1 MKKNII
7 WLFVAWFAFV
17 CSTTILS
24 SCSKD
29 KDESTGFPEEQ
40 IEPSPAQQPTAT
52 VVVEGGE
59 DEVTESLKK
68 APGLVKIR
76 KEIRSQEAGEL
87 ANVPVYFCYFTQL
100 VDHKDPSKGTFE
112 QKVAITMNY
121 PFRKGEPVLN
131 ILHTQGY
138 NTPDT
143 ADAVWTTGMHFPV
156 LNEVQVEYRYFGTS
170 LPEPFDNFDFTY
182 LSSEQQSADL
192 HTIMTALKQT
202 DLFTGQWM
210 STGVSKNGVTTAL
223 YAYYD
228 ELNGWNDMDVYVPFC
243 APFIK
248 TLDNV
253 AVGDF
258 IEQGALGDMPE
269 LRQRIF
275 DIARLA
281 AEDSEAG
288 AKFREL
294 IVNSNISAGIDVSQL
309 SENTKKGYI
318 CSALNTYMNNLFSR
332 LSYINIDSWKGI
344 IPDPKSNDTNLDEL
358 FFFMIADDKTFDEA
372 IKENQKKVST
382 RTEISEERRQQFL
395 NSRRA
400 DASWPYY
407 VQAVLELG
415 TYAFSYSFLE
425 DCKYITQQDML
436 NWQKDNVSSVAEFP
450 EYASRYNGK
459 MIEDF
464 LKNLNTTKKKMIFVY
479 GGNDPWTGA
488 AVPNSVTSN
497 PNVKKLIIPHGTHN
511 DDILSEENWESKG
524 EEIYDAI
531 NAFLTEM
538 QGKK

>member
-1 MKKNII
+1 MKKSLL
-7 WLFVAWFAFV
+7 WLFAVLFAFV
-17 CSTTILS
+17 CSTTLLS

-29 KDESTGFPEEQ
+29 KDEQAGFPEKQ
-40 IEPSPAQQPTAT
+40 IEPSPAQQPTVT

-68 APGLVKIR
+68 SPGLVRIR
-76 KEIRSQEAGEL
+76 KEVRTEKAGEM
-87 ANVPVYFCYFTQL
+87 ANIPVYFCYFTQL

-121 PFRKGEPVLN
+121 PFSKGEPVFN

-143 ADAVWTTGMHFPV
+143 ADAVWTTSMHFPL

-182 LSSEQQSADL
+182 LSSEQHSADL
-192 HTIMTALKQT
+192 HTIVTALKQT
-202 DLFTGQWM
+202 DLFPGQWM
-210 STGVSKNGVTTAL
+210 STGVSKSGITTAL

-228 ELNGWNDMDVYVPFC
+228 ELNGWNDIDVYVPFC
-243 APFIK
+243 APFMM

-269 LRQRIF
+269 LKQRIF
-275 DIARLA
+275 DIGRLA

-294 IVNSNISAGIDVSQL
+294 IVKNNIGAEIDASQL
-309 SENTKKGYI
+309 SESEIKGYV
-318 CSALNTYMNNLFSR
+318 CSALNTYMSNLFSR
-332 LSYINIDSWKGI
+332 LSYINIDSWKDL
-344 IPDPKSNDTNLDEL
+344 IPDPNSNTLDLDEL
-358 FFFMIADDKTFDEA
+358 HFFMLASDREFDETIA
-372 IKENQKKVST
+372 ENKKKVST
-382 RTEISEERRQQFL
+382 RAEISEERRIQFL
-395 NSRRA
+395 NMRRA
-400 DASWPYY
+400 DAGWPYY

-425 DCKYITQQDML
+425 DCKYITKQDML
-436 NWQKDNVSSVAEFP
+436 NWQKDNLSSNVEYP
-450 EYASRYNGK
+450 EYVSRYNGK
-459 MIEDF
+459 MMEDF
-464 LKNLNTTKKKMIFVY
+464 LKNLNTTKKKMVFVY

-497 PNVKKLIIPHGTHN
+497 PNVKKFIIPHGTHN
-511 DDILSEENWESKG
+511 DDILSDEKWGGKG
-524 EEIYDAI
+524 EEIIDAM

-538 QGKK
+538 QKK